1 MNCSCCL
8 TQLDLHLF
16 TFGEQMHYQT
26 IAAIFT
32 LHMTFHSYLFIQLA
46 ALGLLCGAQAFSGCR
61 GPGLLFEVHRLL
73 LAVASLAAHDLWA
86 LGLQWLQH
94 RASEVV
100 VHRLVCAMACGICF
114 WTRDWTPVPCIGREI
129 LHHWTTREVPINGFG
144 WWCFC

>member
-61 GPGLLFEVHRLL
+61 EPGLLFEVHRLL
-73 LAVASLAAHDLWA
+73 LAVASLVAHDLWA
-86 LGLQWLQH
+86 LGLQQFQH

-100 VHRLVCAMACGICF
+100 VRRLVCPQGMWNLFLEKGLNACPLH
-114 WTRDWTPVPCIGREI
+114 WQRDS
-129 LHHWTTREVPINGFG
+129 
-144 WWCFC
+144 